1 MAKCFNAE
9 TQIYSSHR
17 PAVDYPTDP
26 NLSLTSFLFRSTAS
40 YPNRTALIDADSGQ
54 TLTFLQLKTLVSN
67 LAHSLIKLNI
77 KKNDVVL
84 IFAPNSIHFP
94 VCFFSVASLGA
105 ITTTCNPSYTLT
117 ELSNQAKD
125 CNPTLVITVPE
136 LWEKARNLNLPA
148 IILPSQSNL
157 NLHCFNAE
165 IWFYTDLIRKS
176 NRFSELPISDVR
188 QSDVAGLLYSSGT
201 TGKSKGVVL
210 SHKNFIRTSL
220 MVTSDQDR
228 YGEGQNMCLCFLPM
242 FHIFGLSVIV
252 YAQLRRGN
260 GVVSMGKFELESCL
274 RGVEM
279 YRVSHFFVVPPVM
292 IALAKESV
300 VVGRYDLSS
309 VKEILCGAAPL
320 GKNVMEQCA
329 RNFPAAAVIQGYGMT
344 ETCGIISIEDS
355 KEGCR
360 FSGSTGMLVPGIESK
375 IMNTQTWKPL
385 PPNQEGEIWLR
396 GPNMMQGYLNNLE
409 ATKSTIDE
417 QGWVKTGDI
426 GYFDEEGQ
434 LFVVDRLKELIKCYS
449 FQVAPAELE
458 ALLLSHSEILDA
470 VVIPFPDEKAGEV
483 PIAYV
488 VRSPNSSLSEED
500 VQRFIEKQ
508 VAPYKKLRRVTFV
521 SSVPKSPAGKI
532 LRRELIQNVR
542 SKI

>member
-1 MAKCFNAE
+1 MEKCFNPE

-17 PAVDYPTDP
+17 PPVNFPTDP
-26 NLSLTSFLFRSTAS
+26 KLSLTSFLFRSSAS

-54 TLTFLQLKTLVSN
+54 TLTFLKLKTQVSK
-67 LAHSLIKLNI
+67 LAHSLVQLNI

-94 VCFFSVASLGA
+94 VCFFSIAALGA
-105 ITTTCNPSYTLT
+105 ITTTCNPSYTFT

-136 LWEKARNLNLPA
+136 LWEKARKLNLPA
-148 IILPSQSNL
+148 IILPSPSNSKL
-157 NLHCFNAE
+157 SSKSEF
-165 IWFYTDLIRKS
+165 WFFSDLTRKS
-176 NRFSELPISDVR
+176 DRFSELPISDVR
-188 QSDVAGLLYSSGT
+188 QSDVAALLYSSGT

-210 SHKNFIRTSL
+210 SHKNFITTSL

-228 YGEGQNMCLCFLPM
+228 YGDPQNICMCFLPM
-242 FHIFGLSVIV
+242 FHIFGLSVIA
-252 YAQLRRGN
+252 YSQLRRGN
-260 GVVSMGKFELESCL
+260 GVVSMGKFELEGAL
-274 RGVEM
+274 RAVEM
-279 YRVSHFFVVPPVM
+279 YRVTHLFVVPPVM

-300 VVGRYDLSS
+300 VVRRYDLSS
-309 VKEILCGAAPL
+309 VKEILSGAAPL

-329 RNFPAAAVIQGYGMT
+329 RNVPGAAIIQGYGMT

-355 KEGCR
+355 KKGCR
-360 FSGSTGMLVPGIESK
+360 FSGSTGMLAPGIESQ
-375 IMNTQTWKPL
+375 IMDTKRWNPL

-434 LFVVDRLKELIKCYS
+434 LFVVDRLKELIKCYG

-458 ALLLSHSEILDA
+458 ALLLSHPEILDA

-483 PIAYV
+483 PIANV

-508 VAPYKKLRRVTFV
+508 VAPFKKLRRVTFV
-521 SSVPKSPAGKI
+521 SSVLKSPAGKI
-532 LRRELIQNVR
+532 LRRELIQKVR